1 MNSVKFVLDGLK
13 GMRIR
18 YFSSLAIV
26 IINSYLTLLP
36 TLIIGMIVDDVLY
49 GGHKELLWRYVIL
62 LIGVSLLFSGIR
74 FITRYNCAK
83 SAQCAAVN
91 LRYKLYEKLQT
102 LDADFFMHSASGELI
117 SNLSSDVTTV
127 NGFLSDHCY
136 LFVRDIS
143 SFIMTFVM
151 LITRN
156 FILTLILLAF
166 LPILVLLSIMLIH
179 TTRMLHRRL
188 REKFSE
194 MNDYVNENLGAY
206 RVVKAFAREDY
217 ENERMEKISA
227 EYRDMSIDNTR
238 IRLNRSTPLHLIAE
252 FMSIFALCISGIF
265 IIRYN
270 MMSVGD
276 LTIFTSLVFTL
287 VSSVRNITTLLSEFQ
302 RVRVSADKMYALY
315 TTDPDIDNSPIVDIK
330 KGAIKKI
337 EFKDV
342 SLVLGGNR
350 ILDHI
355 NLTVHRGETI
365 AIMGPTGAGKTILI
379 SMLLRLYDPTE
390 GQILINGEDIR
401 NMDINKLRKMIAI
414 STQDV
419 FLFSDTI
426 DSNIAYSDPEL
437 PFEKVKEFA
446 ECAQASDF
454 IEKLSEGYDTII
466 GERGVGLSGGQR
478 QRIALARAVAKDA
491 SLIILDD
498 TTSAVD
504 METESLI
511 LKELAK
517 IRDKTKIIVAQRIS
531 SVVDADRIYI
541 IQNGRI
547 TEQGTHAELVKL
559 GGYYT
564 SIYKISREGEQEVL
578 EYAEK

>member
-1 MNSVKFVLDGLK
+1 
-13 GMRIR
+13 
-18 YFSSLAIV
+18 
-26 IINSYLTLLP
+26 
-36 TLIIGMIVDDVLY
+36 
-49 GGHKELLWRYVIL
+49 
-62 LIGVSLLFSGIR
+62 
-74 FITRYNCAK
+74 
-83 SAQCAAVN
+83 
-91 LRYKLYEKLQT
+91 
-102 LDADFFMHSASGELI
+102 
-117 SNLSSDVTTV
+117 
-127 NGFLSDHCY
+127 
-136 LFVRDIS
+136 
-143 SFIMTFVM
+143 
-151 LITRN
+151 
-156 FILTLILLAF
+156 
-166 LPILVLLSIMLIH
+166 
-179 TTRMLHRRL
+179 
-188 REKFSE
+188 
-194 MNDYVNENLGAY
+194 
-206 RVVKAFAREDY
+206 
-217 ENERMEKISA
+217 
-227 EYRDMSIDNTR
+227 
-238 IRLNRSTPLHLIAE
+238 
-252 FMSIFALCISGIF
+252 
-265 IIRYN
+265 
-270 MMSVGD
+270 
-276 LTIFTSLVFTL
+276 
-287 VSSVRNITTLLSEFQ
+287 
-302 RVRVSADKMYALY
+302 
-315 TTDPDIDNSPIVDIK
+315 
-330 KGAIKKI
+330 
-337 EFKDV
+337 
-342 SLVLGGNR
+342 
-350 ILDHI
+350 
-355 NLTVHRGETI
+355 
-365 AIMGPTGAGKTILI
+365 MGPTGAGKTILI
-379 SMLLRLYDPTE
+379 SMLIRLYDPTE

-401 NMDINKLRKMIAI
+401 NMDINELRKMIAI

-454 IEKLSEGYDTII
+454 IEKLGEGYDTII

>member
-13 GMRIR
+13 GKRLR
-18 YFSSLAIV
+18 YYTSLVTVVA
-26 IINSYLTLLP
+26 NAYLALLP
-36 TLIIGMIVDDVLY
+36 TMIIGMIVDDVLY
-49 GGHKELLWRYVIL
+49 AGKTELLGRYIVML
-62 LIGVSLLFSGIR
+62 FGVALLFTGIR
-74 FITRYNCAK
+74 FTVRYNTAR
-83 SAQCAAVN
+83 SAQHAAVN

-117 SNLSSDVTTV
+117 SNLSSDVQTI
-127 NGFLSDHCY
+127 NDFLGNHCY
-136 LFVRDIS
+136 LFIRDVS
-143 SFIMTFVM
+143 SLVMTFV
-151 LITRN
+151 LLLQRN
-156 FILTLILLAF
+156 ALLTLVLLIF
-166 LPILVLLSIMLIH
+166 VPVLVVLSIMLLR
-179 TTRMLHRRL
+179 TTRFLHRRL
-188 REKFSE
+188 REKFSL

-217 ENERMEKISA
+217 ENARMEKESS

-238 IRLNRSTPLHLIAE
+238 IRLNRATPLHLVAE
-252 FMSIFALCISGIF
+252 FMSIFALCVSGIL
-265 IIRYN
+265 IVRYN

-276 LTIFTSLVFTL
+276 LTVFTTLVFTL
-287 VSSVRNITTLLSEFQ
+287 AGSIRNITTLLSEFQ
-302 RVRVSADKMYALY
+302 RVRVSMDKIYGLY
-315 TTDPDIDNSPIVDIK
+315 TTDPEITSDSELDIR
-330 KGAIKKI
+330 KGAIRKI
-337 EFKDV
+337 EFRDV
-342 SLVLGGNR
+342 SLTLGGHK

-355 NLTVHRGETI
+355 DLTVRRGETI

-390 GQILINGEDIR
+390 GQILINGTDIR
-401 NMDINKLRKMIAI
+401 DIDIAKLRRQIAI

-426 DSNIAYSDPEL
+426 DSNIAYSDPDL
-437 PFEKVKEFA
+437 PFERVKEVA
-446 ECAQASDF
+446 EATQAADF

-478 QRIALARAVAKDA
+478 QRIALARAVAKDS

-504 METESLI
+504 METESMI
-511 LKELAK
+511 LSELAK

-531 SVVDADRIYI
+531 SVQDADRIYI
-541 IQNGRI
+541 LQEGRI
-547 TEQGTHAELVKL
+547 TEQGTHAELVGL

-564 SIYKISREGEQEVL
+564 SIYNISREGEQEVIK
-578 EYAEK
+578 YAAQ